1 MEWLFW
7 EVIMLNNIFKNKFP
21 FAYNYFSTLLEF
33 VEKKERKFPQAII
46 FEGADTKMQYLFAIE
61 LARILNCQKDKQDD
75 CDCINCKWIKTHSHP
90 AINNVSQIHF
100 KGEDDESKTI
110 ISAKQAKEIEKSLM
124 LSSDYHRFFIFFS
137 SREKEYEQN
146 ELEYFEKLNYSADI
160 NFSIEP
166 LNYNTFH
173 PTTPN
178 ALLKS
183 IEEPP
188 ENTTFVFLTKSRED
202 ILPTIV
208 SRCLVFKLSGLKEN
222 LKFDEIIPLIQN
234 YPNIDYANAFDIS
247 LNFQNYMKETN
258 KPLDNLLNEFLE
270 YLVSLMKQNID
281 NNAFY
286 QKINNDISITNE
298 MIKYSKAN
306 INDKIV
312 LDTLFLRISR
322 GC

>member
-1 MEWLFW
+1 
-7 EVIMLNNIFKNKFP
+7 MLNKMFRNKFP
-21 FAYNYFSTLLEF
+21 FAYNYFSNLLEL
-33 VEKKERKFPQAII
+33 VEQNKRNFPQAII
-46 FEGADTKMQYLFAIE
+46 FEGTDTKMQYLFALE
-61 LARILNCQKDKQDD
+61 LARILNCKKDKTNN
-75 CDCINCKWIKTHSHP
+75 CDCINCKWIKSHSHP

-100 KGEDDESKTI
+100 KGEDDESKTV
-110 ISAKQAKEIEKSLM
+110 ISAKQAREIEKALT

-137 SREKEYEQN
+137 SREKEYEEN
-146 ELEYFEKLNYSADI
+146 ELECFEKLNYSQDI

-166 LNYNTFH
+166 LTYNTFH

-188 ENTTFVFLTKSRED
+188 IRTTFIFLTKARED

-208 SRCLVFKLSGLKEN
+208 SRCLVFKLSGQKEN
-222 LKFDEIIPLIQN
+222 LKFDEIIPLLQN
-234 YPNIDYANAFDIS
+234 YPNINYTNAFDIS

-258 KPLDNLLNEFLE
+258 KTLDNILNEFLE
-270 YLVSLMKQNID
+270 YLVYLLKQNIENID
-281 NNAFY
+281 YY
-286 QKINNDISITNE
+286 QKINNDILITNE

-312 LDTLFLRISR
+312 LDTLFLRIAR
-322 GC
+322 GY